1 MDIEVDNQQENDK
14 NADENHMK
22 QVNATERSGYH
33 EVHGKMNSKNA
44 NSNKKSIGSR
54 AKSLERRMSED
65 ILRKSKKRK
74 RSKVSLYQTKIVDL
88 IADNDSNDFD
98 DDGENIHII
107 NDTRDACK
115 INIQNEETDVKDA
128 NKRKQAGLSSGM
140 NNLQNGNNKS
150 RHVDDVNIE
159 DYKVSTPPSIE
170 DAIAHCASLDDSSF
184 LDRMDITDILDEGEK
199 ENFNKRMNK
208 YDSHK
213 KLNDGSIISSRLDDD
228 ESFWTTKL
236 LKNNYCE
243 DDGFQSFLEVKR
255 ENDILL
261 KKLFSDKK
269 NKHNHFNEKL
279 LNGENNK
286 NNDFSKNK
294 FNLNTSNDINLPSM
308 SPTKASDRPYTKLS
322 SSSYVKPSSNSLHF
336 ENNKLPSLS
345 EPAKIKKDLS
355 EMPSNNAIHIDQIQ
369 LPCSSKPAKGL
380 TPNDSSEKPANKSL
394 NSENKVHSSSSKPL
408 KNQAPNDSWFVS
420 ADDEELAFA
429 CSTQNLPKTNTKD
442 LKPTQVTFTQAL
454 ACVHSSNGSEMDTA
468 SGNHKVVTSSQ
479 RKLAVSQESEDS
491 LRNLSV
497 PEFCAENIHST
508 GQFITKDKNVDNE
521 TYKEDRFEQKS
532 PHKNVRGFDRAFTED
547 QKGPVLK
554 DIEQTMSELEEN
566 FSDEE
571 ADLPQFDLGFD
582 FDEDIIPPSPNATQQ
597 SQKGVSKCIS
607 QTFSHRLSQSVYV
620 AHVHGDNN
628 DEDSKIVKDNV
639 KEETNY
645 NPNKVGNVA
654 KSKQCLDFSLESK
667 KPVIDVKPEQK
678 MSDNKHSKTSYPTN
692 LEDIPEFSDNDSDFE
707 SDMIK
712 DEQKH
717 KNQVE
722 SDKKEKE
729 HEEIL
734 KIAEFVSSQEPVD
747 DPSFCL
753 MGGDDLGD
761 WFDSE
766 PEWTENADLDK
777 CENDTT
783 KVENDKDN
791 DKIVTKMNE
800 NKEKAIRKGLLSKN
814 QKTKANDGK
823 ATFGERKTVNNDR
836 ELTSPKDDFQEYSE
850 VFNRTLSKSKL
861 KTPVSKFKGRKSTFT
876 VDDVSPDP
884 FNDSFDFDC
893 INSSRTLN
901 TMTSLKTKVK
911 PYSVTSSTPKL
922 GTKVIPSQL
931 TANFNEK
938 SKIESPQVLEQKENL
953 QSESES
959 DDSFIVR
966 KKKKPCIIESPCS
979 QIDKEK
985 DSNKQTEETP
995 FKTPLRDKISKKGQ
1009 SMKSKLA
1016 KKKMSVSFSDDDDFD
1031 NVDTTKNK
1039 YRLPKSMTVINDC
1052 SDDDFDEPVN
1062 KNMKNDK
1069 SDSSDKSVEQISP
1082 PKKVRKKRG
1091 SNPFIEEEAEL
1102 SEDEHHGSSDESEH
1116 DLDHYDASF
1125 IQDTEQFSQSQGI
1138 NHTQMHAV
1146 YMESVRSPTGPG
1158 RFKLQYDYKHTDVFS
1173 QVPQEESQYM
1183 EDSFCVGEEEDDW
1196 LFGGYEEKI
1205 EPMEVTMMHP
1215 DVTLMK
1221 TGRTRRQRGAKKVIE
1236 SGIERAKHQGRL
1248 KALDK
1253 LKSKIAAKNKNKV
1266 VDKSDKTDIETPD
1279 RVLPIKKSR
1288 RQINDISSEDES
1300 KGKAY
1305 PLSDLESPEIK
1316 TKKRRLKTKM
1326 FSSSDEEDIGAEN
1339 KAKTNNNSAEFI
1351 GDDFEQKENKNL
1363 TKLKEMSNSTISSKP
1378 NQGASDSVDLKS
1390 DFDPDLLIF
1399 NRDKSKDVSK
1409 GVILVDS
1416 KEISGSQDIVSD
1428 LRFKHNVHVSAAQL
1442 PGCDYIISNRMAVE
1456 RKQWSEFSNGANREK
1471 LTERIQVLKELY
1483 DRPILIVEKDRVKP
1497 GEEKHPRPLHW
1508 SKYVDKTVA
1517 LLLKSSVKVLYTD
1530 NQKETATL
1538 LSDLCQL
1545 EMRKGMGI
1553 SAKVDL
1559 NTDKQNKVK
1568 FFSSLPKLSY
1578 IHALNLAYGFK
1589 SVSEFMKSS
1598 VQEIQTKGQM
1608 SENRAVDVYKFLRR
1622 QFDADM
1628 LSK

>member
-1 MDIEVDNQQENDK
+1 MDIEIENQQENDI
-14 NADENHMK
+14 NTNENNMK
-22 QVNATERSGYH
+22 QVNVTKKSGDH
-33 EVHGKMNSKNA
+33 EVREKINSNNV

-74 RSKVSLYQTKIVDL
+74 RSKVSLNQTKIVDL

-98 DDGENIHII
+98 DDGENIHIM
-107 NDTRDACK
+107 NDTRDTSK
-115 INIQNEETDVKDA
+115 INVQKEEAGLKDA
-128 NKRKQAGLSSGM
+128 NKSKQAGHSSGM
-140 NNLQNGNNKS
+140 NNLLNVSNN
-150 RHVDDVNIE
+150 RLLVDNVNRE
-159 DYKVSTPPSIE
+159 EYKVSTPPSIE

-184 LDRMDITDILDEGEK
+184 LDRMDITDILDEDEK
-199 ENFNKRMNK
+199 ENFEKRIDR
-208 YDSHK
+208 YASHK
-213 KLNDGSIISSRLDDD
+213 KSSNESIISSSLNDDD

-236 LKNNYCE
+236 LKNSYCE

-269 NKHNHFNEKL
+269 DKHNHFNEKL
-279 LNGENNK
+279 LNGKNNK
-286 NNDFSKNK
+286 SNDFSKKK
-294 FNLNTSNDINLPSM
+294 FDLNTSMDINLPSV
-308 SPTKASDRPYTKLS
+308 SPTKASDKLCSKLS
-322 SSSYVKPSSNSLHF
+322 SSPFAGPSSNSRHF
-336 ENNKLPSLS
+336 ELPSLS
-345 EPAKIKKDLS
+345 KPVKSPKDLS
-355 EMPSNNAIHIDQIQ
+355 EMPSNNSIHIDQIQ
-369 LPCSSKPAKGL
+369 PPCSSKPTKGL

-394 NSENKVHSSSSKPL
+394 NSENTVHMNSCKPL
-408 KNQAPNDSWFVS
+408 KNQTPNDSWFVS
-420 ADDEELAFA
+420 ADDEELALA
-429 CSTQNLPKTNTKD
+429 CSTQNLPKRNIKD

-454 ACVHSSNGSEMDTA
+454 ACVHSSNGSEIDIA
-468 SGNHKVVTSSQ
+468 YENHKVVSSSQ

-497 PEFCAENIHST
+497 PEFCADNIHST
-508 GQFITKDKNVDNE
+508 GQSITKDQNVDNE
-521 TYKEDRFEQKS
+521 TYKEDRFEQNS
-532 PHKNVRGFDRAFTED
+532 PHKNVRGFDKAFTKD

-597 SQKGVSKCIS
+597 SQKGVAKCIS
-607 QTFSHRLSQSVYV
+607 QTFSHRLSQSVHV
-620 AHVHGDNN
+620 AHVNGDNN
-628 DEDSKIVKDNV
+628 DEASKSVKDNV

-645 NPNKVGNVA
+645 KPNKVSNIS
-654 KSKQCLDFSLESK
+654 KSKQCLDFSSENK
-667 KPVIDVKPEQK
+667 KPVIDIKPELK
-678 MSDNKHSKTSYPTN
+678 MLDNKHTKTSCPTN
-692 LEDIPEFSDNDSDFE
+692 LDGIPEFSDNDSDFE
-707 SDMIK
+707 SEMIK

-722 SDKKEKE
+722 SDKKERE

-753 MGGDDLGD
+753 MGGDDIGD

-766 PEWTENADLDK
+766 PEWTENSELDK
-777 CENDTT
+777 CVKDTT
-783 KVENDKDN
+783 EVGNDKDN
-791 DKIVTKMNE
+791 DKIVSEMNE
-800 NKEKAIRKGLLSKN
+800 NKEKAIRKGLLSSN
-814 QKTKANDGK
+814 RTTKANDGK
-823 ATFGERKTVNNDR
+823 ATFVERKTVINDK
-836 ELTSPKDDFQEYSE
+836 EVTSPYSE
-850 VFNRTLSKSKL
+850 VFNKTLSKSKL

-876 VDDVSPDP
+876 VDDLSPDP

-901 TMTSLKTKVK
+901 TMTSLKAKVK

-931 TANFNEK
+931 TTNFNEK

-959 DDSFIVR
+959 DDSFIVI

-985 DSNKQTEETP
+985 ENTKHTEETP
-995 FKTPLRDKISKKGQ
+995 FKTPLRDRISKKGQ

-1031 NVDTTKNK
+1031 NVDTTKKK
-1039 YRLPKSMTVINDC
+1039 YPLPKSMTVINEGS
-1052 SDDDFDEPVN
+1052 SDDDFDEPMN
-1062 KNMKNDK
+1062 KNTKNDK
-1069 SDSSDKSVEQISP
+1069 SDSSDKSVEHISP

-1138 NHTQMHAV
+1138 NATQMHAV

-1266 VDKSDKTDIETPD
+1266 VDESDKTDIHVETSD

-1288 RQINDISSEDES
+1288 IQINDDISSEDES

-1339 KAKTNNNSAEFI
+1339 KAKKNNSSAEFI
-1351 GDDFEQKENKNL
+1351 YDDFEKKENKNL
-1363 TKLKEMSNSTISSKP
+1363 TKLKERSNSTTSISSKP
-1378 NQGASDSVDLKS
+1378 NQGTSDSVDLKS

-1399 NRDKSKDVSK
+1399 NRDKSKNMSK

-1428 LRFKHNVHVSAAQL
+1428 LRFKHNAHVSAAQL

-1471 LTERIQVLKELY
+1471 LTERIQALKELY

-1553 SAKVDL
+1553 TAKVDL
-1559 NTDKQNKVK
+1559 NSDKQNKVK
-1568 FFSSLPKLSY
+1568 FFASLPKLSY
-1578 IHALNLAYGFK
+1578 IHALNLAHGFK
-1589 SVSEFMKSS
+1589 SVSDFMKSS